1 MWKHCCA
8 LVCALAALLYNTSA
22 SVRTTSDPSTFPLL
36 QFDDLNYMGA
46 FKLPTQ
52 SSNGDTFEIG
62 GHPVAYNP
70 ARNSLFIGSRL
81 GRLAEV
87 SIPTPVNSANVNQ
100 LPRATYLQ
108 GFYEPTEGNLWRVG
122 SSGVSVDGIL
132 VYGNRLY
139 GTGSIF
145 YDANN
150 VQTVSHFSRSQT
162 LSQGSFAGWSQV
174 WEPEKSGFVSGFMAL
189 VPDEWQDQLGG
200 PAITGQFGIPIAW
213 RTSWGPSAFAFN
225 PTLVGAATVPASP
238 LLYYTSE
245 HHTLGHWSGSNPTYG
260 ANAQAGG
267 VAIIAG
273 TRTILYF
280 GRNGM
285 GPYCYG
291 NGTST
296 QSLHGTMGPDGAHWC
311 YDPTSTDKGQHAYPY
326 RYQIW
331 AYDLNDL
338 AAVKAGSKMPWE
350 VVPYGVWP
358 FELPTPEPS
367 IRIAGVGYDSA
378 RQTIYLVQMR
388 ADKDGY
394 ANRPIVHVLNV
405 GGVAGSP
412 LPQPSGETTPPPPP
426 PAPPP
431 APSAK
436 VSSVTITASKSA
448 PQAPGTAIVLTATP
462 TGGAAPHQYKWHLH
476 NDVQWA
482 AISGWS
488 ASNTFSWTPTT
499 ANSKYKLAVWV
510 RSAGKTT
517 DAAEASTNL
526 VFPISG
532 TASAPAPPPAAAKVT
547 SVGLSANKAAPQ
559 VTGTA
564 ITFSAIP
571 SGGASPIQYKWRVF
585 NGSSWTSGSWT
596 TSSSYAWT
604 PAISNGSYRVEVWTR
619 SSGNAADQAE
629 ALVGMAFP
637 IVQPTTT
644 PPPTTPPAPPTNGP
658 PPSSSPKVSYLA
670 ITASKAPP
678 QAPGTTVVLTA
689 SAIGGVAP
697 HQYEWWLY
705 DGIRWTEV
713 RNWSTSNSYTW
724 APAIANTSYRLNVK
738 VRSAGKTSEI
748 EEAKAGIEFPISST
762 VPPSTAPPPTVG
774 TSRATAVTLT
784 ANKAAPQAPG
794 AAITWTASAVAG
806 GVAPYQ
812 YKFYVWDTA
821 SWKVVRGWNSSNTFT
836 WVPASVNP
844 YYKVSVQV
852 RSAGNTSDDYEA
864 TTTSGLFPIR

>member
-8 LVCALAALLYNTSA
+8 LVCAMSALLYNTSA

-36 QFDDLNYMGA
+36 QFQDLKYTGA

-52 SSNGDTFEIG
+52 SANGDTFEIG

-87 SIPTPVNSANVNQ
+87 TIPAPVNSADVNL
-100 LPRATYLQ
+100 LPRASYLQ
-108 GFYEPTEGNLWRVG
+108 GFYEPTEGNLWRVASTG
-122 SSGVSVDGIL
+122 ASVDGIL

-150 VQTVSHFSRSQT
+150 VQTVSHFARSEQ
-162 LSQGSFAGWSQV
+162 LNQASFSGWSQV

-189 VPDEWQDQLGG
+189 VPQEWQAALGG

-213 RTSWGPSAFAFN
+213 RTSWGPSAFAFD
-225 PTLVGAATVPASP
+225 PTLVGSGTVPATP
-238 LLYYTSE
+238 LLYYSSE
-245 HHTLGHWSGSNPTYG
+245 HPTLGHWSGSNPTYG

-291 NGTST
+291 NGTSN
-296 QSLHGTMGPDGAHWC
+296 QSLVGTVGPDGAHYC

-331 AYDLNDL
+331 AYDLNEL
-338 AAVKAGSKMPWE
+338 AAVKAGQKNPWE

-367 IRIAGVGYDSA
+367 IRISGVGYDSA
-378 RQTIYLVQMR
+378 SQTIYLVQMR

-394 ANRPIVHVLNV
+394 ANRPIVHVLKV

-412 LPQPSGETTPPPPP
+412 LPQPSGYTA
-426 PAPPP
+426 PAPAP
-431 APSAK
+431 APAPTTSTSTK
-436 VSSVTITASKSA
+436 VVSVAITASKSA
-448 PQAPGTAIVLTATP
+448 PQAPGTTIVLTANAV
-462 TGGAAPHQYKWHLH
+462 GGAAPQQYKWLLH
-476 NDVQWA
+476 NDVQWT
-482 AISGWS
+482 AISSWS
-488 ASNTFSWTPTT
+488 TSNTFNWTPTQ
-499 ANSKYKLAVWV
+499 ANAKYKLSVWV

-526 VFPISG
+526 LFPISG
-532 TASAPAPPPAAAKVT
+532 TATTTTTTATAPAKIA
-547 SVGLSANKAAPQ
+547 SVGLAANKAAPQ
-559 VTGTA
+559 APATT
-564 ITFSAIP
+564 ITFSATA
-571 SGGASPIQYKWRVF
+571 SGGTSPYQYKWRVF

-596 TSSSYAWT
+596 TSSSYNWT
-604 PAISNGSYRVEVWTR
+604 PSTANASYRVEVWAR
-619 SSGNAADQAE
+619 SAGNSVDQAE
-629 ALVGMAFP
+629 ALSAMDFP
-637 IVQPTTT
+637 IVAPTAA
-644 PPPTTPPAPPTNGP
+644 PPPPPPATTDGP
-658 PPSSSPKVSYLA
+658 PLAPSTKVSYLSM
-670 ITASKAPP
+670 TASKASP
-678 QAPGTTVVLTA
+678 QRPGTAIVFTA
-689 SAIGGVAP
+689 APIGGVAP
-697 HQYEWWLY
+697 HQYQWWLY
-705 DGIRWTEV
+705 DGLKWTTV
-713 RNWSTSNSYTW
+713 RNWSTSNTYTW
-724 APAIANTSYRLNVK
+724 TPMIANTNYRVNVH

-748 EEAKAGIEFPISST
+748 EEAKATMSFSIST
-762 VPPSTAPPPTVG
+762 TTAASTAPPPT
-774 TSRATAVTLT
+774 TLNRATSVTLT
-784 ANKAAPQAPG
+784 ANLAAPQNRG
-794 AAITWTASAVAG
+794 TAITWTASAVSG

-812 YKFYVWDTA
+812 YRFYVWDA
-821 SWKVVRGWNSSNTFT
+821 STWRVVRGWNSSNTFT
-836 WVPASVNP
+836 WVPTVAYP

-852 RSAGNTSDDYEA
+852 RSAGNTSDDFEA
-864 TTTSGLFPIR
+864 MATSGLFPIK